1 MELDLGPLLRGEV
14 TRMTFDFS
22 VEAPDIPAVSF
33 PKPVSV
39 SGEVTDQGGYKRLR
53 LNAELPYRAQCARC
67 LADVEGVYSLDFE
80 RTVALRQNLT
90 EEQLEDAELEYVI
103 PENGKIDVDG
113 EIRDEIVMCF
123 PSRFLCT
130 PDCPGL
136 CPKCG
141 RPIRSGSCNC
151 ASQDRIDP
159 RMAVLAQLLEDDSGN
174 GETKQ

>member
-22 VEAPDIPAVSF
+22 VEAPEIPAVSF
-33 PKPVSV
+33 PNPVSV

-53 LNAELPYRAQCARC
+53 LIADLPYRAQCARC
-67 LADVEGVYSLDFE
+67 LADVEGVYSLEFE

-123 PSRFLCT
+123 PNRFLCT

-151 ASQDRIDP
+151 ASQDGIDP
-159 RMAVLAQLLEDDSGN
+159 RLAVLARLLEEDSDD
-174 GETKQ
+174 ETKQ